1 MADFF
6 PRHTVEWQVYEL
18 RLIRRISLSLVGVA
32 AFTGVVVHL
41 YRWVILT
48 YGSMDRVWF
57 LLVGFGGGVLIL
69 LGMVTAHLGN
79 HPVRQ
84 WVWRAPLFAVVESA
98 TEAAMSAILIA
109 LGVERLGT
117 KDAHWHD
124 WPSLAFEILIV
135 RTVIIAVFALVLGV
149 VVQWVRYALL
159 RHEHRD
165 HTALAIHEDHV
176 RHAQHHE

>member
-6 PRHTVEWQVYEL
+6 PRHTIEWQVYEHEL
-18 RLIRRISLSLVGVA
+18 RLRRRISLSLVGVA

-48 YGSMDRVWF
+48 YGAMDRWWF
-57 LLVGFGGGVLIL
+57 LLIGFGGGVLIL
-69 LGMVTAHLGN
+69 LGMATAHLGN

-98 TEAAMSAILIA
+98 TEAAMSAVLIA

-117 KDAHWHD
+117 EEAHWHD
-124 WPSLAFEILIV
+124 WPSLAFGMLIV
-135 RTVIIAVFALVLGV
+135 RTLIILTFTLILGV

-165 HTALAIHEDHV
+165 HTALAIHEEHV
-176 RHAQHHE
+176 KHHE